1 MKPALIY
8 LLVLCLPAF
17 SMAQETDAASAELKL
32 LRATNDRLAKENA
45 ALKAELAA
53 LKKKLAEAEPTTR
66 PAALSAGG
74 AGALPAPKKI
84 VFMLD
89 ASGSMLNVF
98 DEAREEVRKSIEELK
113 PDQSFAVVLC
123 QAHGATPFPK
133 MLLPATEQNKARIL
147 AILPKLS
154 PRDTDNFTESFKL
167 ALSMNPDLIW
177 WRGDAP
183 NDVSNELG
191 DLKKLNARNVKVNTT
206 PKLPPES
213 KDKEHAARTMWF
225 AWKLATDSGGTCF
238 DESGQPITQ
247 QPPQPPPPQQPQPQP
262 NVQLRIN
269 VNQK

>member
-1 MKPALIY
+1 VLLALRPAH
-8 LLVLCLPAF
+8 
-17 SMAQETDAASAELKL
+17 AQTADSDTTAAELRL
-32 LRATNDRLAKENA
+32 LRSTNERLVKENQT
-45 ALKAELAA
+45 LKAELAA

-74 AGALPAPKKI
+74 GGALPAPKKI

-123 QAHGATPFPK
+123 QGHGATPFPK
-133 MLLPATEQNKARIL
+133 TLLPATEQNKARIL
-147 AILPKLS
+147 AILPKLF

-183 NDVSNELG
+183 NDVSNDLG
-191 DLKKLNARNVKVNTT
+191 EFKKLNARNVKVNTT

-213 KDKEHAARTMWF
+213 KDKEHATRTMWF

-238 DESGQPITQ
+238 DESGQPLTQ